1 MFLGLPLEHCSWHC
15 TDHRVD
21 MLTVLEEQD
30 GRNGAVVIP
39 HGGLLIRVDVE
50 LRHRYAAGVFA
61 GELLQDR
68 RDHAARA
75 APRCPEV
82 HDGQALPALDLG
94 GESRI
99 RYGDRAAVLTHSDLL
114 LRWRAGLTAGDAACY
129 LVENVEPL
137 QKTRRSLTRETKA
150 GSRGDRGRIA
160 RYGIA
165 AVRIPD
171 GRRGFRD
178 RGSSGAGRKGRV
190 RGVRRWPTGAAGAT
204 GGRVPR
210 RPLSASPGSGSAPH
224 CLPGG
229 GSAGDAGCA
238 RVAGSAIDRPYA
250 SPGSRRASRRVPAP
264 EQHGRRVDRARG
276 GLTTSGQ
283 SPRVSSWMAI
293 SSISHSGSAAER
305 TSTKGT
311 GVMRLPM
318 VILTV
323 NCVASVRRPGT
334 MSSCARL

>member
-94 GESRI
+94 GDSRI
-99 RYGDRAAVLTHSDLL
+99 RYGDRTAVLTHSDLL

-129 LVENVEPL
+129 LVENTEPL
-137 QKTRRSLTRETKA
+137 QKTRRSLTRETPA

-165 AVRIPD
+165 AVRIPH
-171 GRRGFRD
+171 GRCGFRD
-178 RGSSGAGRKGRV
+178 RGDSGAGCEGRV
-190 RGVRRWPTGAAGAT
+190 RRFWRGPAGAARAAC
-204 GGRVPR
+204 GRDAG
-210 RPLSASPGSGSAPH
+210 RPIPAPPGSGSAPH
-224 CLPGG
+224 CLPG
-229 GSAGDAGCA
+229 ARPAEDAGCA
-238 RVAGSAIDRPYA
+238 RRTGGDVDRPYA
-250 SPGSRRASRRVPAP
+250 
-264 EQHGRRVDRARG
+264 
-276 GLTTSGQ
+276 
-283 SPRVSSWMAI
+283 
-293 SSISHSGSAAER
+293 AA
-305 TSTKGT
+305 G
-311 GVMRLPM
+311 
-318 VILTV
+318 
-323 NCVASVRRPGT
+323 
-334 MSSCARL
+334 